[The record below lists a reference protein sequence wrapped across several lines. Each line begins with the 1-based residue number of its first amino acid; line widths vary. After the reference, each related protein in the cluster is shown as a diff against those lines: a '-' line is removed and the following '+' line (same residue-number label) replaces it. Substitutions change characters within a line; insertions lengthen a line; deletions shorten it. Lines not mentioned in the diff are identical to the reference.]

1 MVLQITSPDWVPVDR
16 RWLGLDKRTFKPAL
30 FVLAVVVA
38 FVGVVPAINNA
49 ISWTNQTR
57 AGDVIN
63 MGDGLTF
70 APPLGWD
77 LTNGFKTTDKPAN
90 GVSATSSSA
99 VLSNGAVQIEAKGG
113 TYGGTADA
121 LVSQLNKNLTRN
133 QGSEFKVDGT
143 AVSTTTDSGITG
155 VTEVFR
161 SAAKEG
167 QLAAFT
173 FPKGGSLSSDVGL
186 SFTITGPAGSL
197 ARYRAEIDSM
207 LRSVDYKA
215 AS

>member
-1 MVLQITSPDWVPVDR
+1 MTSPPAAPDWVPVDR
-16 RWLGLDKRTFKPAL
+16 RWLGLDKRTLKPAL
-30 FVLAVVVA
+30 FVLAVVIV

-57 AGDVIN
+57 AGDVID

-70 APPLGWD
+70 APPVGWD
-77 LTNGFKTTDKPAN
+77 LTDGFKTTDHPAS

-99 VLSNGAVQIEAKGG
+99 VLSNGGVQIEAKGG
-113 TYGGTADA
+113 AYAGTADA
-121 LVSQLNKNLTRN
+121 LVRQLNQNLTRN
-133 QGSEFKVDGT
+133 QGSAFKVDGT
-143 AVSTTTDSGITG
+143 AVSITTDSGITG

-173 FPKGGSLSSDVGL
+173 FSKGGSLPAAVGL
-186 SFTITGPAGSL
+186 SFTVTGPEGSL
-197 ARYRAEIDSM
+197 ARYRAEIDGM
-207 LRSVDYKA
+207 LSSVALEA

>member
-1 MVLQITSPDWVPVDR
+1 VTLPTAAPDWVPVDR
-16 RWLGLDKRTFKPAL
+16 RWLGLDKRTLKPAF
-30 FVLAVVVA
+30 FVLAVVIV

-49 ISWTNQTR
+49 ISWTNQTT

-70 APPLGWD
+70 APPVGWD
-77 LTNGFKTTDKPAN
+77 LTDGFKTTDHPDH

-99 VLSNGAVQIEAKGG
+99 VLSNGAVQIAAKGG
-113 TYGGTADA
+113 SYSGTADA
-121 LVSQLNKNLTRN
+121 LVNQLNRNLTRN
-133 QGSEFKVDGT
+133 QGSAFKVDGT
-143 AVSTTTDSGITG
+143 AVSITTEAGTTG

-161 SAAKEG
+161 SEAKEG

-173 FPKGGSLSSDVGL
+173 FGKGDGLPTDIGL
-186 SFTITGPAGSL
+186 SFTVTGPAGSL
-197 ARYRAEIDSM
+197 ARYRAEIDDM
-207 LRSVDYKA
+207 LKSVARKA